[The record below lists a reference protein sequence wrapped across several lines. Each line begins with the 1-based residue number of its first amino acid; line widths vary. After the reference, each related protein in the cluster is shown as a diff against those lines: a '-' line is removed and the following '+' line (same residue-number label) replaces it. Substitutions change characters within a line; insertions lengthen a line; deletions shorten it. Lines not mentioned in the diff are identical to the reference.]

1 MSVKSFAVATTFVLG
16 IAFAGPLQ
24 VLLAQNEYHD
34 EHPEQKSEGHQ
45 PGHQEQIPGKH
56 QDESTGHGDSENGGH
71 GETHDAGHGDTDSHG
86 HGESH
91 DEEFNATEYI
101 LEHVSDAHEWHI
113 LTNKHGHHVSVY
125 LPVILFSKHSGLH
138 MFSSKKISHGHNHHG
153 FEMGHGTIR
162 VEDKNGEVV
171 EKSLHGKIIEVD
183 GHGELV
189 EAGLPLDFSI
199 TKNVFMMLLSVI
211 VLLIVFLSLA
221 RSYKRTGVSEPK
233 GLQGFI
239 EPVIV
244 FIEEDVA
251 IPNIGEG
258 KHMRYMPYLLTVFFF
273 ILLNNLMGL
282 IPFFPFGANVTGNI
296 AVTMVLAIFTFLIT
310 QFSSNRGHWQHVFNT
325 PGVPVWLAPIM
336 VPVEII
342 GLFTKPFALM
352 VRLFA
357 NITAGHIIVL
367 SLISMIF
374 IFKSVFMSVP
384 SMVMVLFM
392 DCIEL
397 LVAFLQAYIF
407 TLLSALFI
415 GLAMPEHHH
424 D

>member
-1 MSVKSFAVATTFVLG
+1 MSLRFITLLTTFLVGFLFINQGVLSYG
-16 IAFAGPLQ
+16 Q
-24 VLLAQNEYHD
+24 E
-34 EHPEQKSEGHQ
+34 E
-45 PGHQEQIPGKH
+45 HQEDHPQ
-56 QDESTGHGDSENGGH
+56 QVSDDQSQVES
-71 GETHDAGHGDTDSHG
+71 DAQ
-86 HGESH
+86 HGESDVQH

-101 LEHVSDAHEWHI
+101 MEHVKDSHEWHI
-113 LTNKHGHHVSVY
+113 LTKKDGSHVSVK
-125 LPVILFSKHSGLH
+125 LPVILYSKHSGLH
-138 MFSSKKISHGHNHHG
+138 AFSSKKLAHGHSHNG
-153 FEMGHGTIR
+153 FQMGHGSIT
-162 VEDKNGEVV
+162 VENKKGEPV
-171 EKSLHGKIIEVD
+171 EKSLEGKIIELD
-183 GHGELV
+183 EHGEMV
-189 EAGLPLDFSI
+189 EEGLPLDFSI

-211 VLLIVFLSLA
+211 ILLWVFLGLA
-221 RSYKRTGVSEPK
+221 RSYKRAGISEPK

-251 IPNIGEG
+251 IPNIGEE
-258 KHMRYMPYLLTVFFF
+258 KYSRYMPYLLTVFFF

-296 AVTMVLAIFTFLIT
+296 AVTFVLATFTFLIT

-336 VPVEII
+336 IPVEII
-342 GLFTKPFALM
+342 GLITKPFALM
-352 VRLFA
+352 IRLFA

-374 IFKSVFMSVP
+374 IFKSIFVAVP
-384 SMVMVLFM
+384 SMLMVLFM

-415 GLAMPEHHH
+415 GMAMPEHHH